1 MPFYVA
7 VDHDHQAV
15 VVSIR
20 GSLSMQVRNET
31 LFVRIVL
38 KVSILL
44 KGGKRPICPTPAKYQ
59 LVLGKNLWSKAYH
72 VATESSILV
81 KKGTK
86 QRGVIL

>member
-31 LFVRIVL
+31 FVVRIVL
-38 KVSILL
+38 KMSIPLE
-44 KGGKRPICPTPAKYQ
+44 GAKDQ
-59 LVLGKNLWSKAYH
+59 SFTA
-72 VATESSILV
+72 
-81 KKGTK
+81 
-86 QRGVIL
+86 

>member
-31 LFVRIVL
+31 ICCKKYFEIEHT
-38 KVSILL
+38 KVEKTI
-44 KGGKRPICPTPAKYQ
+44 K
-59 LVLGKNLWSKAYH
+59 LGLM
-72 VATESSILV
+72 
-81 KKGTK
+81 
-86 QRGVIL
+86 

>member
-31 LFVRIVL
+31 FVVRIIFASKNT
-38 KVSILL
+38 KVE
-44 KGGKRPICPTPAKYQ
+44 KT
-59 LVLGKNLWSKAYH
+59 N
-72 VATESSILV
+72 E
-81 KKGTK
+81 
-86 QRGVIL
+86 